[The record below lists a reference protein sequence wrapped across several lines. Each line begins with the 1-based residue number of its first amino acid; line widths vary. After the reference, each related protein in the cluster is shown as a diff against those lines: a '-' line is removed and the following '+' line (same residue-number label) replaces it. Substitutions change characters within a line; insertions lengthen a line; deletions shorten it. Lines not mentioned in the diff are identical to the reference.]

1 LAFASKFEELTIWQD
16 ARLIVNLIYKETSK
30 LSDFNF
36 TNQIQRAAISIMNNI
51 AEGFDRNNQRE
62 FKYFLRIAKAP
73 AAEVKSMSYI
83 AEDLQYLPKEKSESL
98 RVILDELAR
107 KIGSLVRS
115 IRLFLA
121 DH

>member
-1 LAFASKFEELTIWQD
+1 MAFASKFEELTIWQD

-62 FKYFLRIAKAP
+62 LSIFKGSRK
-73 AAEVKSMSYI
+73 
-83 AEDLQYLPKEKSESL
+83 LQ
-98 RVILDELAR
+98 RQR
-107 KIGSLVRS
+107 
-115 IRLFLA
+115 
-121 DH
+121 

>member
-1 LAFASKFEELTIWQD
+1 MAFASKFEELTIWQD

-62 FKYFLRIAKAP
+62 FKYFIRIAKATG
-73 AAEVKSMSYI
+73 AEVKSMSYI

-107 KIGSLVRS
+107 KIGPLVRS
-115 IRLFLA
+115 IR
-121 DH
+121 